1 VVVVATALSWVLLR
15 ALRPDMFA
23 AEPAWPAQWREYLT
37 AAFLHF
43 DLGQSRAIGQ
53 PVAVLVRE
61 GVPAD
66 LSLFTGG
73 LVFGL
78 LSGLAGGTLAAGRG
92 RGAAASAAQLGG
104 MAMFCSPVY
113 VTGMSVLLLFGAG
126 IAVIDVGVGIP
137 VKYVAFGE
145 GPGRW
150 LGALI
155 APWIVLGLPLAGLT
169 MRMMY
174 AATRE
179 ALGEEPVRT
188 ARAKGVASRSIL
200 FGHAA
205 PLGAGPALALA
216 SASANLM
223 LTNMILTERVFQVPG
238 LFQLLPRAVARGDA
252 PLLLALTMV
261 GAAFIALTTAVLDVV
276 LAAVDP
282 RVRQSR

>member
-1 VVVVATALSWVLLR
+1 MRRVAGAAAVVVVATALSWVLLR
-15 ALRPDMFA
+15 ALRPDMFPA
-23 AEPAWPAQWREYLT
+23 DPAWPAQWREYLT
-37 AAFLHF
+37 SAFLHF
-43 DLGQSRAIGQ
+43 DLGQSRAINR
-53 PVAVLVRE
+53 PVAGLVRE

-66 LSLFTGG
+66 LSLFAGG

-78 LSGLAGGTLAAGRG
+78 LGGLAGGTLAAGRG

-113 VTGMSVLLLFGAG
+113 VTGMSLLLLFGAG
-126 IAVIDVGVGIP
+126 IAMIDVGVGIP
-137 VKYVAFGE
+137 VKYVEFGE

-155 APWIVLGLPLAGLT
+155 TPWIVLGLPLAGLT

-179 ALGEEPVRT
+179 ALSEEPVRT
-188 ARAKGVASRSIL
+188 ARAKGVPSRSIL

-223 LTNMILTERVFQVPG
+223 LTNMILTERVFQVPACSSS
-238 LFQLLPRAVARGDA
+238 FPRRS
-252 PLLLALTMV
+252 P
-261 GAAFIALTTAVLDVV
+261 AAT
-276 LAAVDP
+276 
-282 RVRQSR
+282 RRCCWR